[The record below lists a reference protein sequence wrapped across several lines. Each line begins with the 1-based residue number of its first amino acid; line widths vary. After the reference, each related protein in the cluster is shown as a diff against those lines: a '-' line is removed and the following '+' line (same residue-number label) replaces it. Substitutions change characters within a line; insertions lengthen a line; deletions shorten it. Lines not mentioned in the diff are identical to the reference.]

1 MSGGGRPNAV
11 QRTMQRLASLRPVAF
26 VFRHTFHHIDR
37 AAVGLLRGRTV
48 SGIVAGVPN
57 IMLTSTG
64 AHTGRHRTVPLVGI
78 DVAGGVAIV
87 GTRFGSPH
95 HPGWY
100 HNLLADPR
108 AVMVRRD
115 EAVDVVARPVVPGA
129 EYDAIMSAADRVY
142 SGFPAYRRRISARTI
157 PVFVLQPVPAAA

>member
-1 MSGGGRPNAV
+1 MTERVSANAV
-11 QRTMQRLASLRPVAF
+11 QRTMQRIASLRPVAF

-37 AAVGLLRGRTV
+37 AAVGVLRGRTV

-64 AHTGRHRTVPLVGI
+64 ARTGRPRTVPLVGI
-78 DVAGGVAIV
+78 DVADGVAIV

-100 HNLLADPR
+100 HNLVADPR
-108 AVMVRRD
+108 AVIGAPATRSSTSWP
-115 EAVDVVARPVVPGA
+115 APSSPAR
-129 EYDAIMSAADRVY
+129 STTR
-142 SGFPAYRRRISARTI
+142 S
-157 PVFVLQPVPAAA
+157 